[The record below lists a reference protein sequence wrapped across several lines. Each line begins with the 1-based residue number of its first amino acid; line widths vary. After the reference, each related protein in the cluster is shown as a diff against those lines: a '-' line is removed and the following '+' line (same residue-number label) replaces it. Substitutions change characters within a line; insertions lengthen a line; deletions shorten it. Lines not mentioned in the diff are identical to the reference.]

1 MFYVYLIVSA
11 VLVPVLNN
19 FFDILK
25 QPYSWWLV
33 PLMILGFFICFVLI
47 HFAWFLIL
55 ILTSNFSK
63 SADKCTKLFRFLAK
77 PIIPFLIS
85 LAGVELD
92 NSGLEKLPETK
103 ERMLFVSNHLD
114 NIDPLFLLNA
124 FPDNQIAF
132 IGKKDIL
139 TQMPFVAKIMNRL
152 QSLFIDRENDREA
165 AKTIIK
171 AIRLITE
178 DKASIGLFP
187 EGYVSKSGELL
198 PLRNGS
204 LKIALK
210 AKCPI
215 VVCVLH
221 NTPAVFKNIFRR
233 KSYVTFR
240 LVDVIYPETFK
251 DMKTQQLGD
260 LIFKKMHNA
269 LEEIKNK

>member
-63 SADKCTKLFRFLAK
+63 SADKGTKLFRFLAK
-77 PIIPFLIS
+77 PIIPFLIF
-85 LAGVELD
+85 LAGVKLD
-92 NSGLEKLPETK
+92 SSGLEKLPDTK

-114 NIDPLFLLNA
+114 NIDPIFLLNA
-124 FPDNQIAF
+124 FPDSQIAF

-210 AKCPI
+210 ANCPI

-221 NTPAVFKNIFRR
+221 NTPTVFKNMFRR

-240 LVDVIYPETFK
+240 LVDVIFPETFK

-260 LIFKKMHNA
+260 LIFEKMHNA